1 MLDPGSTQL
10 TPSGIAISGPWGE
23 FMPLGSVGDGYKSTL
38 TWVTDFMGWA
48 MFHQG
53 NILKREDFKGIVL
66 IDEIEQHLH
75 PSWQRKIIRLLHE
88 QFPNTQF
95 IGTSHSPLC
104 ASGLADLSDENCRLV
119 VLGRADEKGPVKG
132 DIFPSLRGLRA
143 DQLLTSRAFGLSE
156 TRNPAIEKKLNRF
169 RELILM
175 ESLDDK
181 QQIELTEL
189 RNAVEEEVPGLAEY
203 EQDRLLERQLRERLA
218 DNPLDGENEKK

>member
-1 MLDPGSTQL
+1 ML
-10 TPSGIAISGPWGE
+10 E
-23 FMPLGSVGDGYKSTL
+23 
-38 TWVTDFMGWA
+38 
-48 MFHQG
+48 
-53 NILKREDFKGIVL
+53 
-66 IDEIEQHLH
+66 
-75 PSWQRKIIRLLHE
+75 
-88 QFPNTQF
+88 
-95 IGTSHSPLC
+95 
-104 ASGLADLSDENCRLV
+104 
-119 VLGRADEKGPVKG
+119 RADEEGPVKG

-143 DQLLTSRAFGLSE
+143 DQVLTSRAFGLSE